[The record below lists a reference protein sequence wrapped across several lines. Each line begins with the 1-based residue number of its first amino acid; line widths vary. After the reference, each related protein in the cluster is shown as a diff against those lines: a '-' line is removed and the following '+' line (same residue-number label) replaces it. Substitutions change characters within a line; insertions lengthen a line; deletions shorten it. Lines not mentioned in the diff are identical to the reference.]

1 MSELLDILQQR
12 HNERL
17 DQLKGEEAHVL
28 LIGEARIL
36 IADLREAGA
45 SIADPSERGQLRA
58 LMRFWASVI
67 YRQTGAYP
75 DTQLLPP
82 NTATTR
88 VSPRDES
95 ARGQSNLPLWV
106 LTVVAALLVVVA
118 GVFVTLGWQSL
129 ADGDAGYVPTPA
141 PIPFIRQAV
150 VGAISD
156 GEDLPQERG
165 SGTFCVGIPEII
177 ADFELE
183 NVGPGAQLHWELQ
196 HTGKVIAAQP
206 AAPWKENDA
215 LHITI
220 RIRTPGQEVVEPGHY
235 DLLVFSDE
243 QAVGV
248 QSFRVLDSVP
258 GLTNLRVSDVPS
270 PGEEALQRSEFE
282 GGVRM
287 LYFTYEYEGIC
298 PGLDISYSLY
308 REGEQVREI
317 SENSGGSSSGKA
329 QVSLQA
335 AGALPFPPGNY
346 ELVASVEGV
355 EQETIQF
362 SVLSTLEE
370 ESEREVTQEPEP
382 EPTPTMEP
390 GLPVLGNIT
399 TALGVQP
406 DGTPILSRPSDR
418 FNWNNKVIYGI
429 FDYSGMRDGLPWAA
443 VWSRNGQELV
453 SQEGLW
459 DVDIDGAKGTKW
471 VTYFN
476 DNGQVLPGGSYS
488 VTVTIDDDVERTVDF
503 TILYYEPPE

>member
-1 MSELLDILQQR
+1 MSELLDTLQQR

-17 DQLKGEEAHVL
+17 DRLKGDEAHVL

-36 IADLREAGA
+36 VADLREAGA

-82 NTATTR
+82 NAATTHVR
-88 VSPRDES
+88 SREES

-106 LTVVAALLVVVA
+106 LIVVAALLVVVA

-129 ADGDAGYVPTPA
+129 ADGDAEPVPTPA

-150 VGAISD
+150 VGPSSD
-156 GEDLPQERG
+156 GEDMPQERG
-165 SGTFCVGIPEII
+165 SGTFCVGVPEII

-183 NVGPGAQLHWELQ
+183 SVGPGAQLHWELQ
-196 HTGKVIAAQP
+196 HAGKVIAAQP
-206 AAPWKENDA
+206 AAPWKENDE

-220 RIRTPGQEVVEPGHY
+220 RIRTPGQEVVDPGQY
-235 DLLVFSDE
+235 NLLVFSDE
-243 QAVGV
+243 QTVGV
-248 QSFRVLDSVP
+248 QSFRVLDSAP

-270 PGEEALQRSEFE
+270 PGEETVPRSEFE
-282 GGVRM
+282 GGVRI

-298 PGLDISYSLY
+298 PGLDISHTLY

-317 SENSGGSSSGKA
+317 SENSGGSPSGKA
-329 QVSLQA
+329 QVNLQA
-335 AGALPFPPGNY
+335 AGVLPFPPGNY
-346 ELVASVEGV
+346 ALVASIEGV

-362 SVLSTLEE
+362 SVLATPKE
-370 ESEREVTQEPEP
+370 ESEPEMTPEPEP
-382 EPTPTMEP
+382 EPTPTVEP
-390 GLPVLGNIT
+390 ELPVLGNIT

-406 DGTPILSRPSDR
+406 DGTPILSRPDDR

-443 VWSRNGQELV
+443 VWSRNGREMA

-459 DVDIDGAKGTKW
+459 DVDADGAKGTKW
-471 VTYFN
+471 VALYN

-488 VTVTIDDDVERTVDF
+488 VTVTVDDIAERTVDF